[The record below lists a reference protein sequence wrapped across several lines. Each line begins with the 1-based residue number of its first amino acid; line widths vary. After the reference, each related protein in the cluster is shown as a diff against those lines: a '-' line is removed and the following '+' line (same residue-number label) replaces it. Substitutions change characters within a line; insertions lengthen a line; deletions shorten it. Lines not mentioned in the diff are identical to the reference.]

1 MYFRQCQSGKYF
13 HPTSLT
19 QCLAMLM
26 GRKLLQLRDI
36 NPFLFANAPYGDR
49 GGTMPWSIKGPSVGR
64 SRSNINS
71 SCYTVYHPVSYC
83 RILGRSPWM
92 ASVVLCRIGVLK
104 NSPHGPMGAMRVAAG
119 NFLLIHSSYHVWVSE
134 HNAPLYYYHSQ
145 CYPAAA
151 TACPFVIAGMS
162 FVLLCFRR
170 SFLVPVEDFTSAL
183 KLSVLATFSNPSR

>member
-1 MYFRQCQSGKYF
+1 MVIAAARCHGVSRVPQSEE
-13 HPTSLT
+13 
-19 QCLAMLM
+19 A
-26 GRKLLQLRDI
+26 D
-36 NPFLFANAPYGDR
+36 
-49 GGTMPWSIKGPSVGR
+49 SV
-64 SRSNINS
+64 SNS
-71 SCYTVYHPVSYC
+71 SSYPVYHSVSYC

-104 NSPHGPMGAMRVAAG
+104 NSPHGPMGAMRDG
-119 NFLLIHSSYHVWVSE
+119 CREFLLIRSSYHVWVSE
-134 HNAPLYYYHSQ
+134 PNAPLYYYHSQ

-183 KLSVLATFSNPSR
+183 KLSVLAMFSNPSR